1 MPRGK
6 MSAEGRAKIAAAQRK
21 RWAARRA
28 AMAAGTLPPAKK
40 PGRKPGRPPM
50 AATSTGARRGR
61 PPKSAGGGSSSS
73 SNPFMNM
80 TVQALVT
87 ARRNVEEA
95 WNATLSMLG
104 LGQSTGRRGRPRKKK

>member
-28 AMAAGTLPPAKK
+28 ALDAGTLPPAKK
-40 PGRKPGRPPM
+40 RGRKPGRPAM
-50 AATSTGARRGR
+50 AATTTTGARRGR
-61 PPKSAGGGSSSS
+61 PPKSAGNS

-104 LGQSTGRRGRPRKKK
+104 LGHSTGRRGRPRKKK